1 MKRTTERSD
10 LASKQVPEY
19 ISGCRQF
26 EGEDLS
32 KYKPIL
38 IHLLDYRT
46 RIQTNAAMQKEWVK
60 EQKREHQ
67 YDAENQKQEEFE
79 YAAQTDMITR
89 ARGMMEDDNTMRKNQ

>member
-1 MKRTTERSD
+1 MKRVTERSD

-32 KYKPIL
+32 KCKSFL
-38 IHLLDYRT
+38 IHFIDYRT

-67 YDAENQKQEEFE
+67 WDA
-79 YAAQTDMITR
+79 
-89 ARGMMEDDNTMRKNQ
+89 DN